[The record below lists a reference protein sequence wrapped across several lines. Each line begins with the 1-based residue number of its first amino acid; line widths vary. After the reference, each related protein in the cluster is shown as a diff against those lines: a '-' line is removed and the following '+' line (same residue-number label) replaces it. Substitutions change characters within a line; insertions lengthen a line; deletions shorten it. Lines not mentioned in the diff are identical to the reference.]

1 METLICTEEQSKI
14 DQLVLRLISKY
25 RIDYLFIRERDNFQ
39 DEGVVHFEIVI
50 LLANK
55 ESANLQKV
63 NSQIEIDMVDYVNFN
78 HVTFIST
85 TVKEKLSQGDIF
97 FFDAC
102 HPSRLLFKNPSC
114 SYQLYPQNFSPKQ
127 DKKTLQR
134 IFDRENL
141 KINEFKEGFY
151 FYKEK
156 KSFALAAFM
165 MHQVFELRF
174 RCMEILF
181 LGKEKPSHN
190 IRVHHRALRKVTTS
204 LNSLFCENNKEDN
217 QLLTLLNEVYCAVR
231 YEDKFQVLETD
242 INLLESKMNNL
253 ISVTDQLFCQYLK
266 ILDKENFTKNLESTL
281 SSEVAEVKLKDYP
294 NHPFLTEILVKITT
308 SLDIKQAY
316 LVSSRSRQTSRE
328 GFEEEKQNNSFIE
341 YILLLVSESNI
352 SEESFMLQ
360 STLNGNSDYS
370 VQLLGHSIKEV
381 NIHLKR
387 GHRFFR
393 KVLEQGNLVFQ
404 IGNNIVWSFK
414 NEDVNSISDKKHNK
428 LKLAWDERMERVNS
442 YLNGANT
449 FGAVDNYASKTVV
462 YGLALE
468 QVFIGLLEFF
478 YDYKPQRLSLKN
490 VFNICAGIW
499 KFPAEIFPNETI
511 ENRRIWKLLIE
522 ISFDIKLNTKLDINW
537 SDLHTISDNCNLC
550 IDAANELINNFY
562 EETGFAN

>member
-1 METLICTEEQSKI
+1 METLICTKEQSKI

-25 RIDYLFIRERDNFQ
+25 RIDYLFIRERDSLEYTGII
-39 DEGVVHFEIVI
+39 DIEIVI
-50 LLANK
+50 LLSNK

-63 NSQIEIDMVDYVNFN
+63 NSQIEVDMVDYVNFN

-85 TVKEKLSQGDIF
+85 TVKEKLALGDIF

-102 HPSRLLFKNPSC
+102 HPSRLLYKNPSC
-114 SYQLYPQNFSPKQ
+114 SYQLHPQNFSPKQ
-127 DKKTLQR
+127 DKRALQR

-165 MHQVFELRF
+165 MHQVFELRY

-190 IRVHHRALRKVTTS
+190 IRVHHRILRKVTTS
-204 LNSLFCENNKEDN
+204 LNSLFYEGKEEDN
-217 QLLTLLNEVYCAVR
+217 RLLTLLNEVYCAVR
-231 YEDKFQVLETD
+231 YEDEFQVLEKD
-242 INLLESKMNNL
+242 ISLLEGKMSSL
-253 ISVTDQLFCQYLK
+253 ISLTDQLFCKYLK
-266 ILDKENFTKNLESTL
+266 ILDRDNFSENLESTL
-281 SSEVAEVKLKDYP
+281 SSEVAEVEPKDYP
-294 NHPFLTEILVKITT
+294 NHPFLTEILVKITS

-316 LVSSRSRQTSRE
+316 LVSSRSRQTSRAD
-328 GFEEEKQNNSFIE
+328 FEEEEQNHSFFE
-341 YILLLVSESNI
+341 YTLLLVSESNI
-352 SEESFMLQ
+352 SEESFALQ
-360 STLNGNSDYS
+360 STLNGNPHYS

-381 NIHLKR
+381 NIHLNR

-393 KVLEQGNLVFQ
+393 KVLGQRNLVFQ
-404 IGNNIVWSFK
+404 TGNNIAWPF
-414 NEDVNSISDKKHNK
+414 NDEDVNLIPIKKLNK
-428 LKLAWDERMERVNS
+428 LKLAWDERMERVDS

-511 ENRRIWKLLIE
+511 DNRRIWKLLIE
-522 ISFDIKLNTKLDINW
+522 TPFDIKLNTKLDINW
-537 SDLHTISDNCNLC
+537 GDLHTISDNCHLC
-550 IDAANELINNFY
+550 TNAANELINNFH

>member
-1 METLICTEEQSKI
+1 METLNFNKDQSKI

-25 RIDYLFIRERDNFQ
+25 RIDYLFIREKDDFQ
-39 DEGVVHFEIVI
+39 YEGVVHFEILI
-50 LLANK
+50 LLSNK

-63 NSQIEIDMVDYVNFN
+63 SSLIEVEMADYENFN
-78 HVTFIST
+78 HVIFVTA
-85 TVKEKLSQGDIF
+85 TVKEKLALGDIF

-102 HPSRLLFKNPSC
+102 HPSRLLFKNPSY
-114 SYQLYPQNFSPKQ
+114 SYQLYPQSFSPKQ
-127 DKKTLQR
+127 DKQALQR

-165 MHQVFELRF
+165 MHQVFELRY

-181 LGKEKPSHN
+181 LGKDKPSHN
-190 IRVHHRALRKVTTS
+190 IRVHHRILRKVTTS
-204 LNSLFCENNKEDN
+204 LNSLFCENNEEDN
-217 QLLTLLNEVYCAVR
+217 RILTLLNEVYCAVR
-231 YEDKFQVLETD
+231 YEDEFQVLEAD
-242 INLLESKMNNL
+242 ISLLEVKMNSL
-253 ISVTDQLFCQYLK
+253 ISLTDQLFCQYLE
-266 ILDKENFTKNLESTL
+266 ILNKEGFSENLESTP
-281 SSEVAEVKLKDYP
+281 SFEVAEVEIKDYP
-294 NHPFLTEILVKITT
+294 NHPFLTEILVRITN

-328 GFEEEKQNNSFIE
+328 GFEEGKQNHSFFE
-341 YILLLVSESNI
+341 YTLLLVSESNI
-352 SEESFMLQ
+352 SEESFALQ
-360 STLNGNSDYS
+360 STLNGNPHYS

-387 GHRFFR
+387 GYRFFR
-393 KVLEQGNLVFQ
+393 KVLEQGELVCQ
-404 IGNNIVWSFK
+404 VGNDIIWPLK
-414 NEDVNSISDKKHNK
+414 NEDVNSISENKYKK
-428 LKLAWDERMERVNS
+428 LKDSWDERMMRVES
-442 YLNGANT
+442 FLNGANT

-490 VFNICAGIW
+490 VFNVCSGIW
-499 KFPAEIFPNETI
+499 KFPADVFPNDTI

-522 ISFDIKLNTKLDINW
+522 TPFDIKLNTKLDINW
-537 SDLHTISDNCNLC
+537 YDLHIILDSCNLC
-550 IDAANELINNFY
+550 VDAANQLINKFY
-562 EETGFAN
+562 EETSVSV